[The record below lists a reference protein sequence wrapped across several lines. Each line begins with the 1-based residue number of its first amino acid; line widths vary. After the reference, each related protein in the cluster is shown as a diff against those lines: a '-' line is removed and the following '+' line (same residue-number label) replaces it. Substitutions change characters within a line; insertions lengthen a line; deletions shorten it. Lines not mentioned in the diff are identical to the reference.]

1 MNKISKFLTLV
12 ILIVVVL
19 LFGIYQYRTFI
30 QTEIYQENSEHL
42 LATYEQVSRTFTLFT
57 QRNWNVLADWD
68 EYLQY
73 ISDSENTETAWH
85 DFADRKNNWQYS
97 DFYMFNEH
105 CDFLTASNRKGTADS
120 IRNCFQEMYSSGCP
134 TISDYTASSGK
145 HKVVFAIPLS
155 NPFCLDNITYTGVAV
170 SYDVTT
176 VEDMI
181 SNNVYGDKSSCYL
194 VNAKGHVILSLESQS
209 EFLSEQDNLFTFL
222 KSNAVFSE
230 NTNDAVEHDLQK
242 VVEGRAKFNSQGTSY
257 YMVYQPV
264 GLNDWSILGIVQ
276 TAAVNS
282 PDEKIMHVTIAAITV
297 LAACLLLL
305 LLRLSSLN
313 AEYKLKHQEL
323 LHQALKAQKEQT
335 DQLFYGMTCI
345 VDRYIVVD
353 LLKNRYE
360 YHEYSSNSLYP
371 ETGSYQNLLDT
382 VARNYIVLSD
392 TENIKIS
399 HLLNKEYLQKVLHKG
414 NGIMK
419 IEYSKRTE
427 NIYKLMNVV
436 AVEWDES
443 GIPLKV
449 MMISQDIG
457 KRHELENLAN
467 TDGLTGLFNERYF
480 SSVLHRKEKKKLP
493 FVLYYLD
500 LDHFKPVNDTYGHD
514 MGDKLLKAV
523 AERLLKC
530 IRSNDFAFRIGGDE
544 FALII
549 SAEMED
555 SLCMQ
560 TKMRI
565 IQSLLRPYEIDGK
578 TLHIGASCGY
588 AVYPLETEDTGKIR
602 ILADQRMYAE
612 KKKIIKK
619 PQGLSPKILLQMT
632 ECKRGAVGKCNFSS
646 RQPLLHYLLMHHS
659 EHQRSSMTFFYSHT
673 SVCLP
678 GEWPP

>member
-1 MNKISKFLTLV
+1 MNKICKFLTLI
-12 ILIVVVL
+12 ILIVAVL

-42 LATYEQVSRTFTLFT
+42 LATYEQVNRTFTLFT
-57 QRNWNVLADWD
+57 QRNWNVLSDWD

-73 ISDSENTETAWH
+73 ISDSENTETVWH

-105 CDFLTASNRKGTADS
+105 CDFLTANNRKGTADS
-120 IRNCFQEMYSSGCP
+120 IRNCFQEMYSFECP

-155 NPFCLDNITYTGVAV
+155 HPFCLNNITYTGVAV

-209 EFLSEQDNLFTFL
+209 EFLSEHENLFTFL
-222 KSNAVFSE
+222 KDNAVFSE
-230 NTNDAVEHDLQK
+230 NTYDAVEHDLQK
-242 VVEGRAKFNSQGTSY
+242 VVKGRAKFNSQETSY

-297 LAACLLLL
+297 LATCLLLL

-345 VDRYIVVD
+345 VDRYTVVD
-353 LLKNRYE
+353 LLKDRYE

-427 NIYKLMNVV
+427 NVYKIMNVV
-436 AVEWDES
+436 AVEWDEA
-443 GIPLKV
+443 GIPQKV
-449 MMISQDIG
+449 MMIAQDIG

-480 SSVLHRKEKKKLP
+480 SSVLHRKEQKKLP

-530 IRSNDFAFRIGGDE
+530 IRSNDLAFRIGGDE

-565 IQSLLRPYEIDGK
+565 VQSLLLPYEIDGK

-612 KKKIIKK
+612 KKENHRKAAESQSKD
-619 PQGLSPKILLQMT
+619 PSQ
-632 ECKRGAVGKCNFSS
+632 ND
-646 RQPLLHYLLMHHS
+646 
-659 EHQRSSMTFFYSHT
+659 
-673 SVCLP
+673 
-678 GEWPP
+678 

>member
-1 MNKISKFLTLV
+1 MNKICKFLTLI
-12 ILIVVVL
+12 ILIFVVL

-30 QTEIYQENSEHL
+30 QTEIYRENSEHL
-42 LATYEQVSRTFTLFT
+42 LATYEQVNRTFTLFT
-57 QRNWNVLADWD
+57 QRNWNVLSDWD

-170 SYDVTT
+170 SYDVAT
-176 VEDMI
+176 VESMI

-194 VNAKGHVILSLESQS
+194 VNAKGHIILSLESQS

-230 NTNDAVEHDLQK
+230 NTYDAVEHDLQK
-242 VVEGRAKFNSQGTSY
+242 VVKGRAKFNSQGTSY

-282 PDEKIMHVTIAAITV
+282 PDEKIMHVTIVAITV
-297 LAACLLLL
+297 LATCLLLL

-345 VDRYIVVD
+345 VDRYTVVD
-353 LLKNRYE
+353 LLKDRYE
-360 YHEYSSNSLYP
+360 YHEYSNSNNLYP

-382 VARNYIVLSD
+382 AARNYIVLSD
-392 TENIKIS
+392 TENIKTS

-427 NIYKLMNVV
+427 NIYKIMNVV
-436 AVEWDES
+436 AVEWDEA
-443 GIPLKV
+443 GIPQKV

-480 SSVLHRKEKKKLP
+480 SSVLHRKEQKKLP

-549 SAEMED
+549 SAEMDD

-565 IQSLLRPYEIDGK
+565 VQSLLLPYEIDGK

-612 KKKIIKK
+612 KKENHRKAAESQSKD
-619 PQGLSPKILLQMT
+619 PSP
-632 ECKRGAVGKCNFSS
+632 ND
-646 RQPLLHYLLMHHS
+646 
-659 EHQRSSMTFFYSHT
+659 
-673 SVCLP
+673 
-678 GEWPP
+678 

>member
-1 MNKISKFLTLV
+1 MNKICKFLTLI

-42 LATYEQVSRTFTLFT
+42 LATYEQVNRTFTLFT
-57 QRNWNVLADWD
+57 QRNWNVLSDWD
-68 EYLQY
+68 EYLQC
-73 ISDSENTETAWH
+73 ISDSENTETVWH

-105 CDFLTASNRKGTADS
+105 CDFLTANNRKGTADS
-120 IRNCFQEMYSSGCP
+120 IRNCFQEMYSSECP
-134 TISDYTASSGK
+134 TISDYIASSGK

-155 NPFCLDNITYTGVAV
+155 HPFCLNNITYTGVAV

-209 EFLSEQDNLFTFL
+209 EFLSEHENLFTFL
-222 KSNAVFSE
+222 KDNAVFSE
-230 NTNDAVEHDLQK
+230 NTYDAVEHDLQK
-242 VVEGRAKFNSQGTSY
+242 VVKGRAKFNSQGISY

-282 PDEKIMHVTIAAITV
+282 PDEKIMHVTIVAITV
-297 LAACLLLL
+297 LATCLLLL

-345 VDRYIVVD
+345 VDRYTVVD
-353 LLKNRYE
+353 LLKDRYE
-360 YHEYSSNSLYP
+360 YHEYSNSNNLYP

-382 VARNYIVLSD
+382 AARNYIVLSD

-427 NIYKLMNVV
+427 NIYKIMNVV
-436 AVEWDES
+436 AVEWDEA
-443 GIPLKV
+443 GIPQKV

-480 SSVLHRKEKKKLP
+480 SSVLHRKEQKKLP

-549 SAEMED
+549 SAEMDD

-560 TKMRI
+560 TKMCI
-565 IQSLLRPYEIDGK
+565 VQSLLLPYEIDGK

-612 KKKIIKK
+612 KKENHRKAAESQSKD
-619 PQGLSPKILLQMT
+619 PSP
-632 ECKRGAVGKCNFSS
+632 ND
-646 RQPLLHYLLMHHS
+646 
-659 EHQRSSMTFFYSHT
+659 
-673 SVCLP
+673 
-678 GEWPP
+678 

>member
-1 MNKISKFLTLV
+1 MNKICKFLTLI
-12 ILIVVVL
+12 ILIVAVL

-42 LATYEQVSRTFTLFT
+42 LATYEQVNRTFTLFT
-57 QRNWNVLADWD
+57 QRNWNVLSDWD

-73 ISDSENTETAWH
+73 ISDSENTETVWH

-105 CDFLTASNRKGTADS
+105 CDFLTANNRKGTADS
-120 IRNCFQEMYSSGCP
+120 IRNCFQEMYSFECP

-155 NPFCLDNITYTGVAV
+155 HPFCLNNITYTGVAV

-209 EFLSEQDNLFTFL
+209 EFLSEHENLFTFL
-222 KSNAVFSE
+222 KDNAVFSE
-230 NTNDAVEHDLQK
+230 NTYDAVEHDLQK
-242 VVEGRAKFNSQGTSY
+242 VVKGRAKFNSQGTSY

-297 LAACLLLL
+297 LATCLLLL

-345 VDRYIVVD
+345 VDRYTVVD
-353 LLKNRYE
+353 LLKDRYE

-427 NIYKLMNVV
+427 NVYKIMNVV
-436 AVEWDES
+436 AVEWDEA
-443 GIPLKV
+443 GIPQKV
-449 MMISQDIG
+449 MMIAQDIG
-457 KRHELENLAN
+457 KLHELENLAN

-480 SSVLHRKEKKKLP
+480 SSVLHRKEQKKLP

-500 LDHFKPVNDTYGHD
+500 LDHFKPVNDTYRHD

-565 IQSLLRPYEIDGK
+565 VQSLLLPYEIDGK

-612 KKKIIKK
+612 KKKNHRKAAESQSK
-619 PQGLSPKILLQMT
+619 DPSP
-632 ECKRGAVGKCNFSS
+632 ND
-646 RQPLLHYLLMHHS
+646 
-659 EHQRSSMTFFYSHT
+659 
-673 SVCLP
+673 
-678 GEWPP
+678 

>member
-1 MNKISKFLTLV
+1 MNKICKFLTLI
-12 ILIVVVL
+12 ILIVAVL

-42 LATYEQVSRTFTLFT
+42 LATYEQVNRTFTLFT
-57 QRNWNVLADWD
+57 QRNWNVLSDWD

-73 ISDSENTETAWH
+73 ISDSENTETVWH

-105 CDFLTASNRKGTADS
+105 CDFLTANNRKGTADS
-120 IRNCFQEMYSSGCP
+120 IRNCFQEMYSFECP

-155 NPFCLDNITYTGVAV
+155 HPFCLNNITYTGVAV

-209 EFLSEQDNLFTFL
+209 EFLSEHENLFTFL
-222 KSNAVFSE
+222 KDNAVFSE
-230 NTNDAVEHDLQK
+230 NTYDAVEHDLQK
-242 VVEGRAKFNSQGTSY
+242 VVKGRAKFNSQGTSY

-297 LAACLLLL
+297 LATCLLLL

-345 VDRYIVVD
+345 VDRYTVVD
-353 LLKNRYE
+353 LLKDRYE

-427 NIYKLMNVV
+427 NVYKIMNVV
-436 AVEWDES
+436 AVEWDEA
-443 GIPLKV
+443 GIPQKV
-449 MMISQDIG
+449 MMIAQDIG

-480 SSVLHRKEKKKLP
+480 SSVLHRKEQKKLP
-493 FVLYYLD
+493 FVLYYID
-500 LDHFKPVNDTYGHD
+500 LDHIKPDNETNGHD
-514 MGDKLLKAV
+514 IGDKIQKEV
-523 AERLLKC
+523 AERLLKF

-565 IQSLLRPYEIDGK
+565 VQSLLLPYEIDGK

-612 KKKIIKK
+612 KKENHRKAAESQSKD
-619 PQGLSPKILLQMT
+619 PSP
-632 ECKRGAVGKCNFSS
+632 ND
-646 RQPLLHYLLMHHS
+646 
-659 EHQRSSMTFFYSHT
+659 
-673 SVCLP
+673 
-678 GEWPP
+678 

>member
-1 MNKISKFLTLV
+1 MSQQPHHQKEENIMNKICKFLTLI

-42 LATYEQVSRTFTLFT
+42 LATYEQVNRTFTLFT
-57 QRNWNVLADWD
+57 RRNWNVLSDWD
-68 EYLQY
+68 EYLQC
-73 ISDSENTETAWH
+73 ISDSENAETVWH

-105 CDFLTASNRKGTADS
+105 CDFLTANNRKGTADS

-155 NPFCLDNITYTGVAV
+155 HPFCLNNITYTGVAV

-209 EFLSEQDNLFTFL
+209 EFLSEHENLFTFL
-222 KSNAVFSE
+222 KDNAVFSE
-230 NTNDAVEHDLQK
+230 NTYDAVEHDLQK
-242 VVEGRAKFNSQGTSY
+242 VVKGRAKFNSQGTSY

-297 LAACLLLL
+297 LATCLLLL

-345 VDRYIVVD
+345 VDRYTVVD
-353 LLKNRYE
+353 LLKDRYE

-382 VARNYIVLSD
+382 IARNYIVLSD

-399 HLLNKEYLQKVLHKG
+399 HLLNKDYLQKVLHKG

-427 NIYKLMNVV
+427 NVYKIMNVV
-436 AVEWDES
+436 AVEWDEA
-443 GIPLKV
+443 GIPQKV
-449 MMISQDIG
+449 MMIAQDIG

-480 SSVLHRKEKKKLP
+480 SSVLHRKEQKKLP

-565 IQSLLRPYEIDGK
+565 VQSLLLPYEIDGK

-612 KKKIIKK
+612 KKENHRKAAESQSKD
-619 PQGLSPKILLQMT
+619 PSPN
-632 ECKRGAVGKCNFSS
+632 G
-646 RQPLLHYLLMHHS
+646 
-659 EHQRSSMTFFYSHT
+659 
-673 SVCLP
+673 
-678 GEWPP
+678 

>member
-1 MNKISKFLTLV
+1 MNKICKFLTLI
-12 ILIVVVL
+12 ILIVAVL

-42 LATYEQVSRTFTLFT
+42 LATYEQVNRTFTLFT
-57 QRNWNVLADWD
+57 QRNWNVLSDWD

-73 ISDSENTETAWH
+73 ISDSENTETVWH

-105 CDFLTASNRKGTADS
+105 CDFLTANNRKGTADS
-120 IRNCFQEMYSSGCP
+120 IRNCFQEMYSSECP

-155 NPFCLDNITYTGVAV
+155 HPFCLNNITYTGVAV
-170 SYDVTT
+170 SYDVST

-209 EFLSEQDNLFTFL
+209 EFLSGHENLFTFL
-222 KSNAVFSE
+222 KDNAVFSE
-230 NTNDAVEHDLQK
+230 NTYDAVEHDLQK
-242 VVEGRAKFNSQGTSY
+242 VVKGRAKFNSQGTSY

-297 LAACLLLL
+297 LATCLLLL

-345 VDRYIVVD
+345 VDRYTVVD
-353 LLKNRYE
+353 LLKDRYE
-360 YHEYSSNSLYP
+360 Y
-371 ETGSYQNLLDT
+371 
-382 VARNYIVLSD
+382 
-392 TENIKIS
+392 
-399 HLLNKEYLQKVLHKG
+399 
-414 NGIMK
+414 
-419 IEYSKRTE
+419 
-427 NIYKLMNVV
+427 
-436 AVEWDES
+436 
-443 GIPLKV
+443 
-449 MMISQDIG
+449 
-457 KRHELENLAN
+457 LENLAN

-480 SSVLHRKEKKKLP
+480 SSVLHRKEQKKLP

-565 IQSLLRPYEIDGK
+565 VQSLLLPYEIDGK

-612 KKKIIKK
+612 KKENHRKAAESQSKD
-619 PQGLSPKILLQMT
+619 PSP
-632 ECKRGAVGKCNFSS
+632 ND
-646 RQPLLHYLLMHHS
+646 
-659 EHQRSSMTFFYSHT
+659 
-673 SVCLP
+673 
-678 GEWPP
+678 

>member
-1 MNKISKFLTLV
+1 MNKICKFLTLI
-12 ILIVVVL
+12 ILIVAVL

-42 LATYEQVSRTFTLFT
+42 LATYEQVNRTFTLFT
-57 QRNWNVLADWD
+57 QRNWNVLSDWD

-73 ISDSENTETAWH
+73 ISDSENTETVWH

-105 CDFLTASNRKGTADS
+105 CDFLTANNRKGTADS
-120 IRNCFQEMYSSGCP
+120 IRNCFQEMYSFECP

-155 NPFCLDNITYTGVAV
+155 HPFCLNNITYTGVAV

-209 EFLSEQDNLFTFL
+209 EFLSEHENLFTFL
-222 KSNAVFSE
+222 KDNAVFSE
-230 NTNDAVEHDLQK
+230 NTYDAVEHDLQK
-242 VVEGRAKFNSQGTSY
+242 VVKGRAKFNSQGISY

-297 LAACLLLL
+297 LATCLLLL

-345 VDRYIVVD
+345 VDRYTVVD
-353 LLKNRYE
+353 LLKDRYE
-360 YHEYSSNSLYP
+360 YHEYSSNNLYP

-382 VARNYIVLSD
+382 AARNYIVLSD

-427 NIYKLMNVV
+427 NVYKIMNVV
-436 AVEWDES
+436 AVEWDEA
-443 GIPLKV
+443 GIPQKV

-457 KRHELENLAN
+457 KRHELESLAN

-480 SSVLHRKEKKKLP
+480 SSVLHRKEQKKLP

-530 IRSNDFAFRIGGDE
+530 IRSNDLAFRIGGDE

-565 IQSLLRPYEIDGK
+565 VQSLLLPYEIDGK

-612 KKKIIKK
+612 KKENHRKAAESQSKD
-619 PQGLSPKILLQMT
+619 PSP
-632 ECKRGAVGKCNFSS
+632 ND
-646 RQPLLHYLLMHHS
+646 
-659 EHQRSSMTFFYSHT
+659 
-673 SVCLP
+673 
-678 GEWPP
+678 

>member
-1 MNKISKFLTLV
+1 MNKICKFLTLI
-12 ILIVVVL
+12 ILIVAVL

-42 LATYEQVSRTFTLFT
+42 LATYEQVNRTFTLFT
-57 QRNWNVLADWD
+57 QRNWNVLSDWD
-68 EYLQY
+68 EYLQC
-73 ISDSENTETAWH
+73 ISDSENTETVWH

-105 CDFLTASNRKGTADS
+105 CDFLTANNRKGTADS
-120 IRNCFQEMYSSGCP
+120 IRNCFQEMYSFECP

-155 NPFCLDNITYTGVAV
+155 HPFCLNNITYTGVAV

-209 EFLSEQDNLFTFL
+209 EFLSEHENLFTFL
-222 KSNAVFSE
+222 KDNAVFSE
-230 NTNDAVEHDLQK
+230 NTYDAVEHDLQK
-242 VVEGRAKFNSQGTSY
+242 VVKGRAKFNSQGTSY

-297 LAACLLLL
+297 LATCLLLL

-345 VDRYIVVD
+345 VDRYTVVD
-353 LLKNRYE
+353 LLKDRYE

-427 NIYKLMNVV
+427 NVYKIMNVV
-436 AVEWDES
+436 AVEWDEA
-443 GIPLKV
+443 GIPQKV
-449 MMISQDIG
+449 MMIAQDIG

-480 SSVLHRKEKKKLP
+480 SSVLHRKEQKKLP

-565 IQSLLRPYEIDGK
+565 VQSLLLPYEIDGK

-612 KKKIIKK
+612 KKENHRKAAESQSKD
-619 PQGLSPKILLQMT
+619 PSQ
-632 ECKRGAVGKCNFSS
+632 ND
-646 RQPLLHYLLMHHS
+646 
-659 EHQRSSMTFFYSHT
+659 
-673 SVCLP
+673 
-678 GEWPP
+678 

>member
-1 MNKISKFLTLV
+1 MNKICKFLTLI
-12 ILIVVVL
+12 ILIVAVL

-42 LATYEQVSRTFTLFT
+42 LATYEQVNRTFTLFT
-57 QRNWNVLADWD
+57 QRNWNVLSDWD

-73 ISDSENTETAWH
+73 ISDSENTETVWH

-105 CDFLTASNRKGTADS
+105 CDFLTANNRKGTADS
-120 IRNCFQEMYSSGCP
+120 IRNCFQEMYSFECP

-155 NPFCLDNITYTGVAV
+155 HPFCLNNITYTGVAV

-209 EFLSEQDNLFTFL
+209 EFLSEHENLFTFL
-222 KSNAVFSE
+222 KDNAVFSE
-230 NTNDAVEHDLQK
+230 NTYDAVEHDLQK
-242 VVEGRAKFNSQGTSY
+242 VVKGRAKFNSQGTSY

-297 LAACLLLL
+297 LATCLLLL

-345 VDRYIVVD
+345 VDRYTVVD
-353 LLKNRYE
+353 LLKDRYE

-427 NIYKLMNVV
+427 NVYKIMNVV
-436 AVEWDES
+436 AVEWDEA
-443 GIPLKV
+443 GIPQKV
-449 MMISQDIG
+449 MMIAQDIG

-480 SSVLHRKEKKKLP
+480 SSVLHRKEQKKLP

-530 IRSNDFAFRIGGDE
+530 IRSNDLAFRIGGDE

-565 IQSLLRPYEIDGK
+565 VQSLLLPYEIDGK

-612 KKKIIKK
+612 KKENHRKAAESQSKDS
-619 PQGLSPKILLQMT
+619 SP
-632 ECKRGAVGKCNFSS
+632 ND
-646 RQPLLHYLLMHHS
+646 
-659 EHQRSSMTFFYSHT
+659 
-673 SVCLP
+673 
-678 GEWPP
+678 

>member
-1 MNKISKFLTLV
+1 MNKICKFLTLI

-42 LATYEQVSRTFTLFT
+42 LATYEQVNRTFTLFT
-57 QRNWNVLADWD
+57 QRNWNVLSDWD
-68 EYLQY
+68 EYLQC
-73 ISDSENTETAWH
+73 ISDSENTETVWH
-85 DFADRKNNWQYS
+85 DFADLKNNWQYS

-105 CDFLTASNRKGTADS
+105 CDFLTANNRKGTADS
-120 IRNCFQEMYSSGCP
+120 IQNCFQEMYSSGCP

-155 NPFCLDNITYTGVAV
+155 HPFCLNNITYTGVAV

-209 EFLSEQDNLFTFL
+209 EFLSEQENLFTFL
-222 KSNAVFSE
+222 KDNAVFSE
-230 NTNDAVEHDLQK
+230 NTYDAVEHDLQK
-242 VVEGRAKFNSQGTSY
+242 VVKGRAKFNSQGISY

-282 PDEKIMHVTIAAITV
+282 PDGKIMHVTIAAITV
-297 LAACLLLL
+297 LATCLLLL

-345 VDRYIVVD
+345 VDRYTVVD
-353 LLKNRYE
+353 LLKDRYE

-427 NIYKLMNVV
+427 NVYKIMNVV
-436 AVEWDES
+436 AVEWDEA
-443 GIPLKV
+443 GIPQKV
-449 MMISQDIG
+449 MMIAQDIG

-480 SSVLHRKEKKKLP
+480 SSVLHRKEQKKLP

-565 IQSLLRPYEIDGK
+565 VQSLLLPYEIDGK

-612 KKKIIKK
+612 KKENPRKAAESQSKD
-619 PQGLSPKILLQMT
+619 PSP
-632 ECKRGAVGKCNFSS
+632 ND
-646 RQPLLHYLLMHHS
+646 
-659 EHQRSSMTFFYSHT
+659 
-673 SVCLP
+673 
-678 GEWPP
+678 

>member
-1 MNKISKFLTLV
+1 MNKICKFLTLI
-12 ILIVVVL
+12 ILIVAVL

-42 LATYEQVSRTFTLFT
+42 LATYEQVNRTFTLFT
-57 QRNWNVLADWD
+57 QRNWNVLSDWD

-73 ISDSENTETAWH
+73 ISDSENTETVWH

-105 CDFLTASNRKGTADS
+105 CDFLTANNRKGTADS
-120 IRNCFQEMYSSGCP
+120 IRNCFQEMYSFEFP

-155 NPFCLDNITYTGVAV
+155 HPFCLNNITYTGVAV

-209 EFLSEQDNLFTFL
+209 EFLSEHENLFTFL
-222 KSNAVFSE
+222 KDNAVFSE
-230 NTNDAVEHDLQK
+230 NTYDAVEHDLQK
-242 VVEGRAKFNSQGTSY
+242 VVKGRAKFNSQGTSY

-297 LAACLLLL
+297 LATCLLLL

-345 VDRYIVVD
+345 VDRYTVVD
-353 LLKNRYE
+353 LLKDRYE

-427 NIYKLMNVV
+427 NVYKIMNVV
-436 AVEWDES
+436 AVEWDEA
-443 GIPLKV
+443 GIPQKV
-449 MMISQDIG
+449 MMIAQDIG

-480 SSVLHRKEKKKLP
+480 SSVLHRKEQKKLP

-565 IQSLLRPYEIDGK
+565 VQSLLLPYEIDGK

-612 KKKIIKK
+612 KKENHRKAAESQSKD
-619 PQGLSPKILLQMT
+619 PSQ
-632 ECKRGAVGKCNFSS
+632 ND
-646 RQPLLHYLLMHHS
+646 
-659 EHQRSSMTFFYSHT
+659 
-673 SVCLP
+673 
-678 GEWPP
+678 

>member
-1 MNKISKFLTLV
+1 MSQQPHHQKEENIMNKICKFLTLI

-42 LATYEQVSRTFTLFT
+42 LATYEQVNRTFTLFT
-57 QRNWNVLADWD
+57 QRNWNVLSDWD
-68 EYLQY
+68 EYLQC
-73 ISDSENTETAWH
+73 ISDSENTETVWH

-105 CDFLTASNRKGTADS
+105 CDFLTANNRKGTADS

-155 NPFCLDNITYTGVAV
+155 RPFCLDNITYTGVAV
-170 SYDVTT
+170 SYDVAT

-209 EFLSEQDNLFTFL
+209 EFLSEQENLFTFL
-222 KSNAVFSE
+222 KDNAIFSE
-230 NTNDAVEHDLQK
+230 NTYDAVEHDLQK
-242 VVEGRAKFNSQGTSY
+242 VVKGRAKFNSQGISY

-297 LAACLLLL
+297 LATCLLLL

-345 VDRYIVVD
+345 VDRYTVVD
-353 LLKNRYE
+353 LLKDRYE
-360 YHEYSSNSLYP
+360 YHEYSSNNLYP

-382 VARNYIVLSD
+382 ASRSYIILSD

-480 SSVLHRKEKKKLP
+480 SSVLHRKEQKKLP

-565 IQSLLRPYEIDGK
+565 VQSLLLPYEIDGK

-612 KKKIIKK
+612 KKENHRKAAESQSKD
-619 PQGLSPKILLQMT
+619 PSP
-632 ECKRGAVGKCNFSS
+632 NN
-646 RQPLLHYLLMHHS
+646 
-659 EHQRSSMTFFYSHT
+659 
-673 SVCLP
+673 
-678 GEWPP
+678 

>member
-1 MNKISKFLTLV
+1 MNKICKFLTLI
-12 ILIVVVL
+12 ILIVAVL

-42 LATYEQVSRTFTLFT
+42 LATYEQVNRTFTLFT
-57 QRNWNVLADWD
+57 QRNWNVLSDWD

-73 ISDSENTETAWH
+73 ISDSENTETVWH

-105 CDFLTASNRKGTADS
+105 CDFLTANNRKGTADS
-120 IRNCFQEMYSSGCP
+120 IRNCFQEMYSFECP

-155 NPFCLDNITYTGVAV
+155 HPFCLNNITYTGVAV

-209 EFLSEQDNLFTFL
+209 EFLSEHENLFTFL
-222 KSNAVFSE
+222 KDNAVFSE
-230 NTNDAVEHDLQK
+230 NTYDAVEHDLQK
-242 VVEGRAKFNSQGTSY
+242 VVKGRAKFNSQGTSY

-297 LAACLLLL
+297 LATCLLLL

-345 VDRYIVVD
+345 VDRYTVVD
-353 LLKNRYE
+353 LLKDRYE

-382 VARNYIVLSD
+382 IARNYIVLSD

-427 NIYKLMNVV
+427 NVYKIMNVV
-436 AVEWDES
+436 AVEWDEA
-443 GIPLKV
+443 GIPQKV
-449 MMISQDIG
+449 MMIAQDIG

-480 SSVLHRKEKKKLP
+480 SSVLHRKEQKKLP

-549 SAEMED
+549 SAEMGD

-565 IQSLLRPYEIDGK
+565 VQSLLLPYEIDGK

-612 KKKIIKK
+612 KKENHRKAAESQSKD
-619 PQGLSPKILLQMT
+619 PSQ
-632 ECKRGAVGKCNFSS
+632 ND
-646 RQPLLHYLLMHHS
+646 
-659 EHQRSSMTFFYSHT
+659 
-673 SVCLP
+673 
-678 GEWPP
+678 

>member
-1 MNKISKFLTLV
+1 MNKICKFLTLI

-42 LATYEQVSRTFTLFT
+42 LATYEQVNRTFTLFT
-57 QRNWNVLADWD
+57 QRNWNVLSDWD

-73 ISDSENTETAWH
+73 ISDSGNTETVWH

-105 CDFLTASNRKGTADS
+105 CDFLTANNRKGTADS
-120 IRNCFQEMYSSGCP
+120 IRNCFQEMYSFECP

-155 NPFCLDNITYTGVAV
+155 HPFCLNNITYTGVAV
-170 SYDVTT
+170 SYDVST

-209 EFLSEQDNLFTFL
+209 EFLSEHENLFTFL
-222 KSNAVFSE
+222 KDNAVFSE
-230 NTNDAVEHDLQK
+230 NTYDAVEHDLQK
-242 VVEGRAKFNSQGTSY
+242 VVKGRAKFNSQGTSY

-282 PDEKIMHVTIAAITV
+282 PDEKIMHVTIAAIAV
-297 LAACLLLL
+297 LATCLLLL

-345 VDRYIVVD
+345 VDRYTVVD
-353 LLKNRYE
+353 LLKDRYE
-360 YHEYSSNSLYP
+360 YHEYSSNNLYP

-427 NIYKLMNVV
+427 NVYKIMNVV
-436 AVEWDES
+436 AVEWDEA
-443 GIPLKV
+443 GIPQKV
-449 MMISQDIG
+449 MMIAQDIG

-480 SSVLHRKEKKKLP
+480 SSVLHRKEQKKLP

-500 LDHFKPVNDTYGHD
+500 LDHFKPVDDTYGHD

-565 IQSLLRPYEIDGK
+565 VQSLLLPYEIDGK

-612 KKKIIKK
+612 KKENHRKAAESQSKD
-619 PQGLSPKILLQMT
+619 PSQ
-632 ECKRGAVGKCNFSS
+632 ND
-646 RQPLLHYLLMHHS
+646 
-659 EHQRSSMTFFYSHT
+659 
-673 SVCLP
+673 
-678 GEWPP
+678 

>member
-1 MNKISKFLTLV
+1 MNKICKFLTLI

-42 LATYEQVSRTFTLFT
+42 LATYEQVNRTFTLFT
-57 QRNWNVLADWD
+57 QRNWNVLSDWD

-73 ISDSENTETAWH
+73 ISDSENTETVWH

-105 CDFLTASNRKGTADS
+105 CDFLTANNRKGTADS
-120 IRNCFQEMYSSGCP
+120 IRNCFQEMYSFECP

-155 NPFCLDNITYTGVAV
+155 HPFCLNNITYTGVAV
-170 SYDVTT
+170 SYDVST

-209 EFLSEQDNLFTFL
+209 EFLSGHENLFTFL
-222 KSNAVFSE
+222 KDNAVFSE
-230 NTNDAVEHDLQK
+230 NTYDAVEHDLQK
-242 VVEGRAKFNSQGTSY
+242 VVKGRAKFNIQGTSY

-297 LAACLLLL
+297 LATCLLLL

-345 VDRYIVVD
+345 VDRYTVVD
-353 LLKNRYE
+353 LLKDRYE

-427 NIYKLMNVV
+427 NVYKIMNVV
-436 AVEWDES
+436 AVEWDEA
-443 GIPLKV
+443 GIPQKV
-449 MMISQDIG
+449 MMIAQDIG

-480 SSVLHRKEKKKLP
+480 SSVLHRKEQKKLP

-530 IRSNDFAFRIGGDE
+530 IRSNDLAFRIGGDE

-565 IQSLLRPYEIDGK
+565 VQSLLLPYEIDGK

-612 KKKIIKK
+612 KKENHRKAAESQSKD
-619 PQGLSPKILLQMT
+619 PSP
-632 ECKRGAVGKCNFSS
+632 ND
-646 RQPLLHYLLMHHS
+646 
-659 EHQRSSMTFFYSHT
+659 
-673 SVCLP
+673 
-678 GEWPP
+678 

>member
-1 MNKISKFLTLV
+1 MNKICKFLTLI

-42 LATYEQVSRTFTLFT
+42 LATYEQVNRTFTLFT
-57 QRNWNVLADWD
+57 RRNWNVLSDWD
-68 EYLQY
+68 EYLQC
-73 ISDSENTETAWH
+73 ISDAENTETVWH

-105 CDFLTASNRKGTADS
+105 CDFLTANNRKGTADS

-155 NPFCLDNITYTGVAV
+155 HPFCLNNITYTGVAV

-209 EFLSEQDNLFTFL
+209 EFLSEHENLFTFL
-222 KSNAVFSE
+222 KDNAVFSE
-230 NTNDAVEHDLQK
+230 NTYDAVEHDLQK
-242 VVEGRAKFNSQGTSY
+242 VVKGRAKFNSQGTSY

-297 LAACLLLL
+297 LATCLLLL

-345 VDRYIVVD
+345 VDRYTVVD
-353 LLKNRYE
+353 LLKDRYE

-382 VARNYIVLSD
+382 IARNYIVLSD

-399 HLLNKEYLQKVLHKG
+399 HLLNKDYLQKVLHKG

-427 NIYKLMNVV
+427 NVYKIMNVV
-436 AVEWDES
+436 AVEWDEA
-443 GIPLKV
+443 GIPQKV
-449 MMISQDIG
+449 MMIAQDIG

-480 SSVLHRKEKKKLP
+480 SSVLHRKEQKKLP

-565 IQSLLRPYEIDGK
+565 VQSLLLPYEIDGK

-612 KKKIIKK
+612 KKENHRKAAESQSKD
-619 PQGLSPKILLQMT
+619 PSPN
-632 ECKRGAVGKCNFSS
+632 G
-646 RQPLLHYLLMHHS
+646 
-659 EHQRSSMTFFYSHT
+659 
-673 SVCLP
+673 
-678 GEWPP
+678 

>member
-1 MNKISKFLTLV
+1 MNKICKFLTLI

-42 LATYEQVSRTFTLFT
+42 LATYEQVNRTFTLFT
-57 QRNWNVLADWD
+57 QRNWNVLSDWD
-68 EYLQY
+68 EYLQC
-73 ISDSENTETAWH
+73 ISDSENTETVWH

-105 CDFLTASNRKGTADS
+105 CDFLTANNRKGTADS
-120 IRNCFQEMYSSGCP
+120 IRNCFQEMYSSECP
-134 TISDYTASSGK
+134 TISDYIASSGK

-155 NPFCLDNITYTGVAV
+155 HPFCLNNITYTGVAV

-209 EFLSEQDNLFTFL
+209 EFLSEHENLFTFL
-222 KSNAVFSE
+222 KDNAVFSE
-230 NTNDAVEHDLQK
+230 NTYDAVEHDLQK
-242 VVEGRAKFNSQGTSY
+242 VVKGRAKFNSQGISY

-282 PDEKIMHVTIAAITV
+282 PDEKIMHVTIVAITV
-297 LAACLLLL
+297 LATCLLLL

-345 VDRYIVVD
+345 VDRYTVVD
-353 LLKNRYE
+353 LLKDRYE
-360 YHEYSSNSLYP
+360 YHEYSNSNNLYP

-382 VARNYIVLSD
+382 AARNYIVLSD

-427 NIYKLMNVV
+427 NIYKIMNVV
-436 AVEWDES
+436 AVEWDEA
-443 GIPLKV
+443 GIPQKV

-480 SSVLHRKEKKKLP
+480 SSVLHRKEQKKLP

-549 SAEMED
+549 SAEMDD

-565 IQSLLRPYEIDGK
+565 VQSLLLPYEIDGK

-612 KKKIIKK
+612 KKKNHRKAAESQSK
-619 PQGLSPKILLQMT
+619 DPSP
-632 ECKRGAVGKCNFSS
+632 ND
-646 RQPLLHYLLMHHS
+646 
-659 EHQRSSMTFFYSHT
+659 
-673 SVCLP
+673 
-678 GEWPP
+678 

>member
-1 MNKISKFLTLV
+1 MNKICKFLTLI
-12 ILIVVVL
+12 ILIVAVL

-42 LATYEQVSRTFTLFT
+42 LATYEQVNRTFTLFT
-57 QRNWNVLADWD
+57 QRNWNVLSDWD

-73 ISDSENTETAWH
+73 ISDSENTETVWH

-105 CDFLTASNRKGTADS
+105 CDFLTANNRKGTADS
-120 IRNCFQEMYSSGCP
+120 IRNCFQEMYSFECP

-155 NPFCLDNITYTGVAV
+155 HPFCLNNITYTGVAV

-209 EFLSEQDNLFTFL
+209 EFLSEHENLFTFL
-222 KSNAVFSE
+222 KDNAVFSE
-230 NTNDAVEHDLQK
+230 NTYDAVEHDLQK
-242 VVEGRAKFNSQGTSY
+242 VVKGRAKFNSQGTSY

-282 PDEKIMHVTIAAITV
+282 PDEQIMHVTIAAITV
-297 LAACLLLL
+297 LATCLLLL

-345 VDRYIVVD
+345 VDRYTVVD
-353 LLKNRYE
+353 LLKDRYE

-427 NIYKLMNVV
+427 NVYKIMNVV
-436 AVEWDES
+436 AVEWDEA
-443 GIPLKV
+443 GIPQKV
-449 MMISQDIG
+449 MMIAQDIG

-480 SSVLHRKEKKKLP
+480 SSVLHRKEQKKLP

-565 IQSLLRPYEIDGK
+565 VQSLLLPYEIDGK

-612 KKKIIKK
+612 KKENHRKAAESQSKD
-619 PQGLSPKILLQMT
+619 PSP
-632 ECKRGAVGKCNFSS
+632 ND
-646 RQPLLHYLLMHHS
+646 
-659 EHQRSSMTFFYSHT
+659 
-673 SVCLP
+673 
-678 GEWPP
+678 

>member
-1 MNKISKFLTLV
+1 MNKICKFLTLI
-12 ILIVVVL
+12 ILIVAVL

-42 LATYEQVSRTFTLFT
+42 LATYEQVNRTFTLFT
-57 QRNWNVLADWD
+57 QRNWNVLSDWD
-68 EYLQY
+68 EYLQC
-73 ISDSENTETAWH
+73 ISDSENTETVWH

-105 CDFLTASNRKGTADS
+105 CDFLTANNRKGTADS
-120 IRNCFQEMYSSGCP
+120 IRNCFQEMYSSECP
-134 TISDYTASSGK
+134 TISDYIASSGK

-155 NPFCLDNITYTGVAV
+155 HPFCLNNITYTGVAV

-209 EFLSEQDNLFTFL
+209 EFLSEHENLFTFL
-222 KSNAVFSE
+222 KDNAVFSE
-230 NTNDAVEHDLQK
+230 NTYDAVEHDLQK
-242 VVEGRAKFNSQGTSY
+242 VVKGRAKFNSQGTSY

-282 PDEKIMHVTIAAITV
+282 PDEKIMHVTIVAITV
-297 LAACLLLL
+297 LATCLLLL

-345 VDRYIVVD
+345 VDRYTVVD
-353 LLKNRYE
+353 LLKDRYE

-427 NIYKLMNVV
+427 NVYKIMNVV
-436 AVEWDES
+436 AVEWDEA
-443 GIPLKV
+443 GIPQKV
-449 MMISQDIG
+449 MMIAQDIG

-480 SSVLHRKEKKKLP
+480 SSVLHRKEQKKLP

-549 SAEMED
+549 SAEMDD

-565 IQSLLRPYEIDGK
+565 VQSLLLPYEIDGK

-612 KKKIIKK
+612 KKENHRKAAESQSKD
-619 PQGLSPKILLQMT
+619 PSP
-632 ECKRGAVGKCNFSS
+632 ND
-646 RQPLLHYLLMHHS
+646 
-659 EHQRSSMTFFYSHT
+659 
-673 SVCLP
+673 
-678 GEWPP
+678 

>member
-1 MNKISKFLTLV
+1 MNKICKFLTLI

-42 LATYEQVSRTFTLFT
+42 LATYEQVNRTFTLFT
-57 QRNWNVLADWD
+57 QRNWNVLSDWD
-68 EYLQY
+68 EYLQC
-73 ISDSENTETAWH
+73 ISDSENTETVWH

-105 CDFLTASNRKGTADS
+105 CDFLTANNRKGTADS

-145 HKVVFAIPLS
+145 HKVVFAIPL
-155 NPFCLDNITYTGVAV
+155 NHPFCLNNITYTGVAV

-194 VNAKGHVILSLESQS
+194 INAKGHVILSLESQS
-209 EFLSEQDNLFTFL
+209 EFLSEHENLFTFL
-222 KSNAVFSE
+222 KDNAVFSE
-230 NTNDAVEHDLQK
+230 NTYDAVEHDLQK
-242 VVEGRAKFNSQGTSY
+242 VVKGRAKFNSQGTSY
-257 YMVYQPV
+257 YMFYQPV

-297 LAACLLLL
+297 LATCLLLL

-345 VDRYIVVD
+345 VDRYTVVD
-353 LLKNRYE
+353 LLKDRYE
-360 YHEYSSNSLYP
+360 YHEFSSNNLYP

-382 VARNYIVLSD
+382 AARNYIVLSD
-392 TENIKIS
+392 TENIKMS

-427 NIYKLMNVV
+427 NVYKIMNVV
-436 AVEWDES
+436 AVEWDEA
-443 GIPLKV
+443 GIPQKV

-480 SSVLHRKEKKKLP
+480 SSVLHRKEQKKLP

-565 IQSLLRPYEIDGK
+565 VQSLLLPYEIDGK

-612 KKKIIKK
+612 KKENHRKAAESQSKD
-619 PQGLSPKILLQMT
+619 PSP
-632 ECKRGAVGKCNFSS
+632 ND
-646 RQPLLHYLLMHHS
+646 
-659 EHQRSSMTFFYSHT
+659 
-673 SVCLP
+673 
-678 GEWPP
+678 

>member
-1 MNKISKFLTLV
+1 MNKISKFLTFV

-155 NPFCLDNITYTGVAV
+155 TPFCLDNITYTGVAV

-230 NTNDAVEHDLQK
+230 NTYDAVEHDLLK
-242 VVEGRAKFNSQGTSY
+242 VVKGRAKFNSQGISY

-264 GLNDWSILGIVQ
+264 GLNNWSILGIVQ

-282 PDEKIMHVTIAAITV
+282 QDEKIMHVTIAAITV
-297 LAACLLLL
+297 LATCLLLL

-345 VDRYIVVD
+345 VDRYTVVD
-353 LLKNRYE
+353 LLKDRYE

-480 SSVLHRKEKKKLP
+480 SSVLHRKEQKKLP

-565 IQSLLRPYEIDGK
+565 IQSLLLPYEIDGK

-602 ILADQRMYAE
+602 ILADQRMYEENHQKAARSQS
-612 KKKIIKK
+612 KD
-619 PQGLSPKILLQMT
+619 PSP
-632 ECKRGAVGKCNFSS
+632 ND
-646 RQPLLHYLLMHHS
+646 
-659 EHQRSSMTFFYSHT
+659 
-673 SVCLP
+673 
-678 GEWPP
+678 

>member
-1 MNKISKFLTLV
+1 MNKICKFLTLI

-42 LATYEQVSRTFTLFT
+42 LATYEQVNRTFTLFT
-57 QRNWNVLADWD
+57 QRNWNVLSDWD
-68 EYLQY
+68 EYLQC
-73 ISDSENTETAWH
+73 ISDSENTETVWH

-105 CDFLTASNRKGTADS
+105 CDFLTANNRKGTADS
-120 IRNCFQEMYSSGCP
+120 IQNCFQEMYSSGCP

-155 NPFCLDNITYTGVAV
+155 HPFCLNNITYTGVAV

-209 EFLSEQDNLFTFL
+209 EFLSEQENLFTFL
-222 KSNAVFSE
+222 KDNAIFSE
-230 NTNDAVEHDLQK
+230 NTYDAVEHDLQK
-242 VVEGRAKFNSQGTSY
+242 VVKGRAKFNSQGISY

-264 GLNDWSILGIVQ
+264 GLNDWSILGIVR

-282 PDEKIMHVTIAAITV
+282 QDEKIMHVTIAAITV
-297 LAACLLLL
+297 LATCLLLL

-345 VDRYIVVD
+345 VDRYTVVD
-353 LLKNRYE
+353 LLKDRYE

-382 VARNYIVLSD
+382 AARNYIVLSD

-427 NIYKLMNVV
+427 NVYKIMNVV
-436 AVEWDES
+436 AVEWDEA
-443 GIPLKV
+443 GIPQKV
-449 MMISQDIG
+449 MMIAQDIG

-480 SSVLHRKEKKKLP
+480 SSVLHRKEQKKLP

-565 IQSLLRPYEIDGK
+565 VQSLLLPYEIDGK

-612 KKKIIKK
+612 KKENHRKAAESQSKD
-619 PQGLSPKILLQMT
+619 PSQ
-632 ECKRGAVGKCNFSS
+632 ND
-646 RQPLLHYLLMHHS
+646 
-659 EHQRSSMTFFYSHT
+659 
-673 SVCLP
+673 
-678 GEWPP
+678 

>member
-1 MNKISKFLTLV
+1 MNKISKFLTLI

-170 SYDVTT
+170 SYDVAT
-176 VEDMI
+176 VESMI

-194 VNAKGHVILSLESQS
+194 VNAKGHIILSLESQS

-230 NTNDAVEHDLQK
+230 NTYDAVEHDLQK
-242 VVEGRAKFNSQGTSY
+242 VVKGRAKFNSQGTSY

-282 PDEKIMHVTIAAITV
+282 PDEKIMHVTIVAITV
-297 LAACLLLL
+297 LATCLLLL

-345 VDRYIVVD
+345 VDRYTVVD
-353 LLKNRYE
+353 LLKDRYE
-360 YHEYSSNSLYP
+360 YHEYSNSNNLYP

-382 VARNYIVLSD
+382 AARNYIVLSD

-427 NIYKLMNVV
+427 NIYKIMNVV
-436 AVEWDES
+436 AVEWDEA
-443 GIPLKV
+443 GIPQKV

-480 SSVLHRKEKKKLP
+480 SSVLHRKEQKKLP

-549 SAEMED
+549 SAEMDD

-565 IQSLLRPYEIDGK
+565 VQSLLLPYEIDGK

-612 KKKIIKK
+612 KKENHRKAARSQSKD
-619 PQGLSPKILLQMT
+619 PSP
-632 ECKRGAVGKCNFSS
+632 ND
-646 RQPLLHYLLMHHS
+646 
-659 EHQRSSMTFFYSHT
+659 
-673 SVCLP
+673 
-678 GEWPP
+678 

>member
-1 MNKISKFLTLV
+1 MNKICKFLTLI
-12 ILIVVVL
+12 ILIVAVL

-42 LATYEQVSRTFTLFT
+42 LATYEQVNRTFTLFT
-57 QRNWNVLADWD
+57 QRNWNVLSDWD
-68 EYLQY
+68 EYLQC
-73 ISDSENTETAWH
+73 ISDSENTETVWH

-105 CDFLTASNRKGTADS
+105 CDFLTANNRKGTADS
-120 IRNCFQEMYSSGCP
+120 IRNCFQEMYSFECP

-155 NPFCLDNITYTGVAV
+155 HPFCLNNITYTGVAV

-209 EFLSEQDNLFTFL
+209 EFLSEHENLFTFL
-222 KSNAVFSE
+222 KDNAVFSE
-230 NTNDAVEHDLQK
+230 NTYDAVEHDLQK
-242 VVEGRAKFNSQGTSY
+242 VVKGRAKFNSQGTSY

-297 LAACLLLL
+297 LATCLLLL

-345 VDRYIVVD
+345 VDRYTVVD
-353 LLKNRYE
+353 LLKDRYE

-427 NIYKLMNVV
+427 NVYKIMNVV
-436 AVEWDES
+436 AVEWDEA
-443 GIPLKV
+443 GIPQKV
-449 MMISQDIG
+449 MMIAQDIG

-480 SSVLHRKEKKKLP
+480 SSVLHRKEQKKLP

-565 IQSLLRPYEIDGK
+565 VQSLLLPYEIDGK

-612 KKKIIKK
+612 KKENHRKAAESQSKD
-619 PQGLSPKILLQMT
+619 PSP
-632 ECKRGAVGKCNFSS
+632 ND
-646 RQPLLHYLLMHHS
+646 
-659 EHQRSSMTFFYSHT
+659 
-673 SVCLP
+673 
-678 GEWPP
+678 

>member
-1 MNKISKFLTLV
+1 MNKICKFLTLI

-42 LATYEQVSRTFTLFT
+42 LATYEQVNRTFTLFT
-57 QRNWNVLADWD
+57 RRNWNVLSDWD
-68 EYLQY
+68 EYLQC
-73 ISDSENTETAWH
+73 ISDSENAETVWH

-105 CDFLTASNRKGTADS
+105 CDFLTANNRKGTADS

-134 TISDYTASSGK
+134 TISDYTVSSGK

-155 NPFCLDNITYTGVAV
+155 HPFCLNNITYTGVAV

-209 EFLSEQDNLFTFL
+209 EFLSEHENLFTFL
-222 KSNAVFSE
+222 KDNAVFSE
-230 NTNDAVEHDLQK
+230 NTYDAVEHDLQK
-242 VVEGRAKFNSQGTSY
+242 VVKGRAKFNSQGTSY

-297 LAACLLLL
+297 LATCLLLL

-345 VDRYIVVD
+345 VDRYTVVD
-353 LLKNRYE
+353 LLKDRYE

-382 VARNYIVLSD
+382 IARNYIVLSD

-399 HLLNKEYLQKVLHKG
+399 HLLNKDYLQKVLHKG

-427 NIYKLMNVV
+427 NVYKIMNVV
-436 AVEWDES
+436 AVEWDEA
-443 GIPLKV
+443 GIPQKV
-449 MMISQDIG
+449 MMIAQDIG

-480 SSVLHRKEKKKLP
+480 SSVLHRKEQKKLP

-565 IQSLLRPYEIDGK
+565 VQSLLLPYEIDGK

-612 KKKIIKK
+612 KKENHRKAAESQSKD
-619 PQGLSPKILLQMT
+619 PSPN
-632 ECKRGAVGKCNFSS
+632 G
-646 RQPLLHYLLMHHS
+646 
-659 EHQRSSMTFFYSHT
+659 
-673 SVCLP
+673 
-678 GEWPP
+678 

>member
-1 MNKISKFLTLV
+1 MCRQ
-12 ILIVVVL
+12 L
-19 LFGIYQYRTFI
+19 L
-30 QTEIYQENSEHL
+30 
-42 LATYEQVSRTFTLFT
+42 
-57 QRNWNVLADWD
+57 
-68 EYLQY
+68 
-73 ISDSENTETAWH
+73 
-85 DFADRKNNWQYS
+85 
-97 DFYMFNEH
+97 
-105 CDFLTASNRKGTADS
+105 S
-120 IRNCFQEMYSSGCP
+120 IP
-134 TISDYTASSGK
+134 
-145 HKVVFAIPLS
+145 
-155 NPFCLDNITYTGVAV
+155 
-170 SYDVTT
+170 
-176 VEDMI
+176 
-181 SNNVYGDKSSCYL
+181 
-194 VNAKGHVILSLESQS
+194 
-209 EFLSEQDNLFTFL
+209 
-222 KSNAVFSE
+222 
-230 NTNDAVEHDLQK
+230 
-242 VVEGRAKFNSQGTSY
+242 
-257 YMVYQPV
+257 
-264 GLNDWSILGIVQ
+264 
-276 TAAVNS
+276 
-282 PDEKIMHVTIAAITV
+282 PDEKIMHVTIVAITV
-297 LAACLLLL
+297 LATCLLLL

-345 VDRYIVVD
+345 VDRYTVVD
-353 LLKNRYE
+353 LLKDRYE
-360 YHEYSSNSLYP
+360 YHEYSSNNLYP

-382 VARNYIVLSD
+382 AARNYIVLSD
-392 TENIKIS
+392 TENIKMS

-427 NIYKLMNVV
+427 NVYKIMNVV
-436 AVEWDES
+436 AVEWDEA
-443 GIPLKV
+443 GIPQKV

-480 SSVLHRKEKKKLP
+480 SSVLHRKEQKKLP

-549 SAEMED
+549 SAEMDD

-565 IQSLLRPYEIDGK
+565 VQSLLLPYEIDGK

-612 KKKIIKK
+612 KKKIIGK
-619 PQGLSPKILLQMT
+619 PQSLSPKILLQMT

-646 RQPLLHYLLMHHS
+646 RQPLLHYLLIHHN
-659 EHQRSSMTFFYSHT
+659 EHQLSSNS
-673 SVCLP
+673 LL
-678 GEWPP
+678 

>member
-1 MNKISKFLTLV
+1 MNKICKFLTLI
-12 ILIVVVL
+12 ILIVAVL

-42 LATYEQVSRTFTLFT
+42 LATYEQVNRTFTLFT
-57 QRNWNVLADWD
+57 QRNWNVLSDWD

-73 ISDSENTETAWH
+73 ISDSENTETVWH

-105 CDFLTASNRKGTADS
+105 CDFLTANNRKGTADS
-120 IRNCFQEMYSSGCP
+120 IRNCFQEMYSFECP

-155 NPFCLDNITYTGVAV
+155 HPFCLNNITYTGVAV

-209 EFLSEQDNLFTFL
+209 EFLSEHENLFTFL
-222 KSNAVFSE
+222 KDNAVFSE
-230 NTNDAVEHDLQK
+230 NTYDAVEHDLQK
-242 VVEGRAKFNSQGTSY
+242 VVKGRAKFNSQGTSY

-297 LAACLLLL
+297 LATCLLLL

-345 VDRYIVVD
+345 VDRYTVVD
-353 LLKNRYE
+353 LLKDRYE

-427 NIYKLMNVV
+427 NVYKIMNVV
-436 AVEWDES
+436 AVEWDEA
-443 GIPLKV
+443 GIPQKV
-449 MMISQDIG
+449 MMIAQDIG

-480 SSVLHRKEKKKLP
+480 SSVLHRKEQKKLP

-565 IQSLLRPYEIDGK
+565 VQSLLLPYEIDGK

-612 KKKIIKK
+612 KKRK
-619 PQGLSPKILLQMT
+619 
-632 ECKRGAVGKCNFSS
+632 SS
-646 RQPLLHYLLMHHS
+646 ESRRVS
-659 EHQRSSMTFFYSHT
+659 VQRSFSK
-673 SVCLP
+673 
-678 GEWPP
+678 

>member
-1 MNKISKFLTLV
+1 MNKICKFLTLI

-42 LATYEQVSRTFTLFT
+42 LATYEQVNRTFTLFT
-57 QRNWNVLADWD
+57 RRNWNVLSDWD
-68 EYLQY
+68 EYLQC
-73 ISDSENTETAWH
+73 ISDSENAETVWH
-85 DFADRKNNWQYS
+85 DFADLKNNWQYS

-105 CDFLTASNRKGTADS
+105 CDFLTANNRKGTADS

-155 NPFCLDNITYTGVAV
+155 HPFCLNNITYTGVAV

-209 EFLSEQDNLFTFL
+209 EFLSEHENLFTFL
-222 KSNAVFSE
+222 KDNAVFSE
-230 NTNDAVEHDLQK
+230 NTYDAVEHDLQK
-242 VVEGRAKFNSQGTSY
+242 VVKGRAKFNSQGTSY

-297 LAACLLLL
+297 LATCLLLL

-345 VDRYIVVD
+345 VDRYTVVD
-353 LLKNRYE
+353 LLKDRYE

-382 VARNYIVLSD
+382 IARNYIVLSD

-399 HLLNKEYLQKVLHKG
+399 HLLNKDYLQKVLHKG

-427 NIYKLMNVV
+427 NVYKIMNVV
-436 AVEWDES
+436 AVEWDEA
-443 GIPLKV
+443 GIPQKV
-449 MMISQDIG
+449 MMIAQDIG

-480 SSVLHRKEKKKLP
+480 SSVLHRKEQKKLP

-565 IQSLLRPYEIDGK
+565 VQSLLLPYEIDGK

-612 KKKIIKK
+612 KKENHRKAAESQSKD
-619 PQGLSPKILLQMT
+619 PSPN
-632 ECKRGAVGKCNFSS
+632 G
-646 RQPLLHYLLMHHS
+646 
-659 EHQRSSMTFFYSHT
+659 
-673 SVCLP
+673 
-678 GEWPP
+678 

>member
-1 MNKISKFLTLV
+1 MSEICKFLTLI

-42 LATYEQVSRTFTLFT
+42 LATYEQVNRTFTLFT
-57 QRNWNVLADWD
+57 QRNWNVLSDWD
-68 EYLQY
+68 EYLQC
-73 ISDSENTETAWH
+73 ISDAENTETVWH

-105 CDFLTASNRKGTADS
+105 CDFLTANNRKGTADS
-120 IRNCFQEMYSSGCP
+120 IRNCFQEMYSSECP

-155 NPFCLDNITYTGVAV
+155 HPFCLNNITYTGVAV

-209 EFLSEQDNLFTFL
+209 EFLSEHENLFTFL
-222 KSNAVFSE
+222 KDNAVFSE
-230 NTNDAVEHDLQK
+230 NTYDAVEHDLQK
-242 VVEGRAKFNSQGTSY
+242 VVKGRAKFNSQGTSY

-297 LAACLLLL
+297 LATCLLLL

-345 VDRYIVVD
+345 VDRYTVVD
-353 LLKNRYE
+353 LLKDRYE

-427 NIYKLMNVV
+427 NVYKIMNVV
-436 AVEWDES
+436 AVEWDEA
-443 GIPLKV
+443 GIPQKV
-449 MMISQDIG
+449 MMIAQDIG

-480 SSVLHRKEKKKLP
+480 SSVLHRKEQKKLP

-565 IQSLLRPYEIDGK
+565 VQSLLLPYEIDGK

-602 ILADQRMYAE
+602 ILADQRMYEE
-612 KKKIIKK
+612 KKENHRKAAESQSKD
-619 PQGLSPKILLQMT
+619 PSQ
-632 ECKRGAVGKCNFSS
+632 ND
-646 RQPLLHYLLMHHS
+646 
-659 EHQRSSMTFFYSHT
+659 
-673 SVCLP
+673 
-678 GEWPP
+678 

>member
-1 MNKISKFLTLV
+1 MNKICKFLTLI

-42 LATYEQVSRTFTLFT
+42 LATYEQVNRTFTLFT
-57 QRNWNVLADWD
+57 QRNWNVLSDWD
-68 EYLQY
+68 EYLQC
-73 ISDSENTETAWH
+73 ISDAENTETVWH

-105 CDFLTASNRKGTADS
+105 CDFLTANNRKGTADS
-120 IRNCFQEMYSSGCP
+120 IRNCFQEMYSSECP

-155 NPFCLDNITYTGVAV
+155 HPFCLNNITYTGVAV
-170 SYDVTT
+170 SYDVST

-194 VNAKGHVILSLESQS
+194 INAKGHVILSLESQS
-209 EFLSEQDNLFTFL
+209 EFLSEHENLFTFL
-222 KSNAVFSE
+222 KDNAVFSE
-230 NTNDAVEHDLQK
+230 NTYDAVEHDLQK
-242 VVEGRAKFNSQGTSY
+242 VVKGRAKFNIQGTSY

-297 LAACLLLL
+297 LATCLLLL

-345 VDRYIVVD
+345 VDRYTVVD
-353 LLKNRYE
+353 LLKDRYE
-360 YHEYSSNSLYP
+360 YHEYSSNNLYP

-382 VARNYIVLSD
+382 AARNYIVLSD
-392 TENIKIS
+392 TENIKMS

-427 NIYKLMNVV
+427 NIYKIMNVV
-436 AVEWDES
+436 AVEWDEA
-443 GIPLKV
+443 GIPQKV
-449 MMISQDIG
+449 MMIAQDIG
-457 KRHELENLAN
+457 KRHELESLAN

-480 SSVLHRKEKKKLP
+480 SSVLHRKEQKKLP

-549 SAEMED
+549 SAEMGD

-565 IQSLLRPYEIDGK
+565 VQSLLLPYEIDGK

-612 KKKIIKK
+612 KKENHRKAAESQSKD
-619 PQGLSPKILLQMT
+619 PSP
-632 ECKRGAVGKCNFSS
+632 ND
-646 RQPLLHYLLMHHS
+646 
-659 EHQRSSMTFFYSHT
+659 
-673 SVCLP
+673 
-678 GEWPP
+678 

>member
-1 MNKISKFLTLV
+1 MNKICKFLTLI
-12 ILIVVVL
+12 ILIVAVL

-42 LATYEQVSRTFTLFT
+42 LATYEQVNRTFTLFT
-57 QRNWNVLADWD
+57 QRNWNVLSDWD

-73 ISDSENTETAWH
+73 ISDSENTETVWH

-105 CDFLTASNRKGTADS
+105 CDFLTANNRKGTADS
-120 IRNCFQEMYSSGCP
+120 IRNCFQEMYSFECP

-155 NPFCLDNITYTGVAV
+155 HPFCLNNITYTGVAV

-209 EFLSEQDNLFTFL
+209 EFLSEHENLFTFL
-222 KSNAVFSE
+222 KDNAVFSE
-230 NTNDAVEHDLQK
+230 NTYDAVEHDLQK
-242 VVEGRAKFNSQGTSY
+242 VVKGRAKFNSQGTSY

-297 LAACLLLL
+297 LATCLLLL

-345 VDRYIVVD
+345 VDRYTVVD
-353 LLKNRYE
+353 LLKDRYE

-392 TENIKIS
+392 TENIKMS

-427 NIYKLMNVV
+427 NVYKIMNVV
-436 AVEWDES
+436 AVEWDEA
-443 GIPLKV
+443 GIPQKV

-480 SSVLHRKEKKKLP
+480 SSVLHRKEQKKLP

-565 IQSLLRPYEIDGK
+565 VQSLLLPYEIDGK

-612 KKKIIKK
+612 KKENHRKAAESQSKD
-619 PQGLSPKILLQMT
+619 PSP
-632 ECKRGAVGKCNFSS
+632 ND
-646 RQPLLHYLLMHHS
+646 
-659 EHQRSSMTFFYSHT
+659 
-673 SVCLP
+673 
-678 GEWPP
+678 

>member
-1 MNKISKFLTLV
+1 MSKICKFLTLI
-12 ILIVVVL
+12 ILIVAVL

-42 LATYEQVSRTFTLFT
+42 LATYEQVNRTFTLFT
-57 QRNWNVLADWD
+57 QRNWNVLSDWD
-68 EYLQY
+68 EYLQC
-73 ISDSENTETAWH
+73 ISDAENTETVWH

-105 CDFLTASNRKGTADS
+105 CDFLTANNRKGTADS
-120 IRNCFQEMYSSGCP
+120 IQNCFQEMYSSGCP

-155 NPFCLDNITYTGVAV
+155 HPFCLNNITYTGVAV
-170 SYDVTT
+170 SYDVST

-209 EFLSEQDNLFTFL
+209 EFLSGHENLFTFL
-222 KSNAVFSE
+222 KDNAVFSE
-230 NTNDAVEHDLQK
+230 NTYDAVEHDLQK
-242 VVEGRAKFNSQGTSY
+242 VVKGRAKFNSQETSY

-297 LAACLLLL
+297 LATCLLLL

-345 VDRYIVVD
+345 VDRYTVVD
-353 LLKNRYE
+353 LLKDRYE
-360 YHEYSSNSLYP
+360 YHEYSSNNLYP

-382 VARNYIVLSD
+382 AARNYIVLSD
-392 TENIKIS
+392 TENIKMS

-427 NIYKLMNVV
+427 NVYKIMNVV
-436 AVEWDES
+436 AVEWDEA
-443 GIPLKV
+443 GIPQKV

-480 SSVLHRKEKKKLP
+480 SSVLHRKEQKKLP

-500 LDHFKPVNDTYGHD
+500 LDHFNPVNDTYGHD

-565 IQSLLRPYEIDGK
+565 VQSLLLPYEIDGK

-612 KKKIIKK
+612 KKENHRKAAESQSKD
-619 PQGLSPKILLQMT
+619 PSQ
-632 ECKRGAVGKCNFSS
+632 ND
-646 RQPLLHYLLMHHS
+646 
-659 EHQRSSMTFFYSHT
+659 
-673 SVCLP
+673 
-678 GEWPP
+678 

>member
-1 MNKISKFLTLV
+1 MNKICKFLTLI

-42 LATYEQVSRTFTLFT
+42 LATYEQVNRTFTLFT
-57 QRNWNVLADWD
+57 QRNWNVLSDWD
-68 EYLQY
+68 EYLQC
-73 ISDSENTETAWH
+73 ISDSENTETVWH

-105 CDFLTASNRKGTADS
+105 CDFLTANNRKGTADS
-120 IRNCFQEMYSSGCP
+120 IRNCFQEMYSSECP
-134 TISDYTASSGK
+134 TISDYIASSGK

-155 NPFCLDNITYTGVAV
+155 HPFCLNNITYTGVAV

-209 EFLSEQDNLFTFL
+209 EFLSEHENLFTFL
-222 KSNAVFSE
+222 KDNAVFSE
-230 NTNDAVEHDLQK
+230 NTYDAVEHDLQK
-242 VVEGRAKFNSQGTSY
+242 VVKGRAKFNSQGISY

-282 PDEKIMHVTIAAITV
+282 PDEKIMHVTIVAITV
-297 LAACLLLL
+297 LATCLLLL

-345 VDRYIVVD
+345 VDRYTVVD
-353 LLKNRYE
+353 LLKDRYE
-360 YHEYSSNSLYP
+360 YHEYSNSNNLYP

-382 VARNYIVLSD
+382 AARNYIVLSD

-427 NIYKLMNVV
+427 NIYKIMNVV
-436 AVEWDES
+436 AVEWDEA
-443 GIPLKV
+443 GIPQKV

-480 SSVLHRKEKKKLP
+480 SSVLHRKEQKKLP

-514 MGDKLLKAV
+514 MGDKLLNAV

-549 SAEMED
+549 SAEMDD

-565 IQSLLRPYEIDGK
+565 VQSLLLPYEIDGK

-612 KKKIIKK
+612 KKENHRKAAESQSKD
-619 PQGLSPKILLQMT
+619 PSP
-632 ECKRGAVGKCNFSS
+632 ND
-646 RQPLLHYLLMHHS
+646 
-659 EHQRSSMTFFYSHT
+659 
-673 SVCLP
+673 
-678 GEWPP
+678 

>member
-1 MNKISKFLTLV
+1 MNKICKFLTLI
-12 ILIVVVL
+12 ILIVAVL

-42 LATYEQVSRTFTLFT
+42 LATYEQVNRTFTLFT
-57 QRNWNVLADWD
+57 QRNWNVLSDWD

-73 ISDSENTETAWH
+73 ISDSENTETVWH

-105 CDFLTASNRKGTADS
+105 CDFLTANNRKGTADS
-120 IRNCFQEMYSSGCP
+120 IRNCFQEMYSFECP

-155 NPFCLDNITYTGVAV
+155 HPFCLNNITYTGVAV

-209 EFLSEQDNLFTFL
+209 EFLSEHENLFTFL
-222 KSNAVFSE
+222 KDNAVFSE
-230 NTNDAVEHDLQK
+230 NTYDAVEHDLQK
-242 VVEGRAKFNSQGTSY
+242 VVKGRAKFNIQGTSY

-297 LAACLLLL
+297 LATCLLLL

-345 VDRYIVVD
+345 VDRYTVVD
-353 LLKNRYE
+353 LLKDRYE
-360 YHEYSSNSLYP
+360 YHEYSSNNLYP

-382 VARNYIVLSD
+382 AARNYIVLSD
-392 TENIKIS
+392 TENIKMS

-427 NIYKLMNVV
+427 NIYKIMNVV
-436 AVEWDES
+436 AVEWDEA
-443 GIPLKV
+443 GIPQKV
-449 MMISQDIG
+449 MMIAQDIG

-480 SSVLHRKEKKKLP
+480 SSVLHRKEQKKLP

-549 SAEMED
+549 SAEMGD

-565 IQSLLRPYEIDGK
+565 VQSLLLPYEIDGK

-612 KKKIIKK
+612 KKENHRKAAESQSKD
-619 PQGLSPKILLQMT
+619 PSP
-632 ECKRGAVGKCNFSS
+632 ND
-646 RQPLLHYLLMHHS
+646 
-659 EHQRSSMTFFYSHT
+659 
-673 SVCLP
+673 
-678 GEWPP
+678 

>member
-1 MNKISKFLTLV
+1 MNKICKFLTLI

-42 LATYEQVSRTFTLFT
+42 LATYEQVNRTFTLFT
-57 QRNWNVLADWD
+57 QRNWNVLSDWD

-73 ISDSENTETAWH
+73 ISDSENTETVWH

-105 CDFLTASNRKGTADS
+105 CDFLTANNRKGTADS
-120 IRNCFQEMYSSGCP
+120 IRNCFQEMYSFECP

-155 NPFCLDNITYTGVAV
+155 HPFCLNNITYTGVAV

-209 EFLSEQDNLFTFL
+209 EFLSEHENLFTFL
-222 KSNAVFSE
+222 KDNAVFSE
-230 NTNDAVEHDLQK
+230 NTYDAVEHDLQK
-242 VVEGRAKFNSQGTSY
+242 VVKGRAKFNIQGTSY

-276 TAAVNS
+276 TAAVDS

-297 LAACLLLL
+297 LATCLLLL

-345 VDRYIVVD
+345 VDRYTVVD
-353 LLKNRYE
+353 LLKDRYE

-427 NIYKLMNVV
+427 NVYKIMNVV
-436 AVEWDES
+436 AVEWDEA
-443 GIPLKV
+443 GIPQKV
-449 MMISQDIG
+449 MMIAQDIG

-480 SSVLHRKEKKKLP
+480 SSVLHRKEQKKLP

-500 LDHFKPVNDTYGHD
+500 LDHFKPVNDTYGQD

-530 IRSNDFAFRIGGDE
+530 IRSNDLAFRIGGDE

-565 IQSLLRPYEIDGK
+565 VQSLLLPYEIDGK

-612 KKKIIKK
+612 KKENHRKAAASQSKD
-619 PQGLSPKILLQMT
+619 PSP
-632 ECKRGAVGKCNFSS
+632 ND
-646 RQPLLHYLLMHHS
+646 
-659 EHQRSSMTFFYSHT
+659 
-673 SVCLP
+673 
-678 GEWPP
+678 

>member
-1 MNKISKFLTLV
+1 MNKICKFLTLI

-42 LATYEQVSRTFTLFT
+42 LATYEQVNRTFTLFT
-57 QRNWNVLADWD
+57 QRNWNVLSDWD
-68 EYLQY
+68 EYLQC
-73 ISDSENTETAWH
+73 ISDSENTETVWH
-85 DFADRKNNWQYS
+85 DFAGRKNNWQYS

-105 CDFLTASNRKGTADS
+105 CDFLTANNRKGTADS

-155 NPFCLDNITYTGVAV
+155 RPFCLDNITYTGVAV
-170 SYDVTT
+170 SYDVAT

-209 EFLSEQDNLFTFL
+209 EFLSEQENLFTFL
-222 KSNAVFSE
+222 KDNAIFSE
-230 NTNDAVEHDLQK
+230 NTYDAVEHDLQK
-242 VVEGRAKFNSQGTSY
+242 VVKGRAKFNSQGTSY

-282 PDEKIMHVTIAAITV
+282 QDEKIMHVTIAAITV
-297 LAACLLLL
+297 LATCLLLL

-323 LHQALKAQKEQT
+323 LHQALKTQKEQT

-353 LLKNRYE
+353 LLKDRYE

-427 NIYKLMNVV
+427 NVYKIMNVV

-480 SSVLHRKEKKKLP
+480 SSVLHRKEQKKLP

-565 IQSLLRPYEIDGK
+565 IQSLLLPYEIDGK

-612 KKKIIKK
+612 KKENHRKAAESQSKD
-619 PQGLSPKILLQMT
+619 PSQ
-632 ECKRGAVGKCNFSS
+632 ND
-646 RQPLLHYLLMHHS
+646 
-659 EHQRSSMTFFYSHT
+659 
-673 SVCLP
+673 
-678 GEWPP
+678 

>member
-1 MNKISKFLTLV
+1 MSKICKFLTLI

-42 LATYEQVSRTFTLFT
+42 LATYEQVNRTFTLFT
-57 QRNWNVLADWD
+57 QRNWNVLSDWD
-68 EYLQY
+68 EYLQC
-73 ISDSENTETAWH
+73 ISDAENTETVWH

-105 CDFLTASNRKGTADS
+105 CDFLTANNRKGTADS
-120 IRNCFQEMYSSGCP
+120 IRNCFQEMYSSKCP

-155 NPFCLDNITYTGVAV
+155 HPFCLNNITYTGVAV
-170 SYDVTT
+170 SYDVST

-209 EFLSEQDNLFTFL
+209 EFLSGHENLFTFL
-222 KSNAVFSE
+222 KDNAVFSE
-230 NTNDAVEHDLQK
+230 NTYDAVEHDLQK
-242 VVEGRAKFNSQGTSY
+242 VVKGRAKFNSQGTSY

-297 LAACLLLL
+297 LATCLLLL

-345 VDRYIVVD
+345 VDRYTVVD
-353 LLKNRYE
+353 LLKDRYE
-360 YHEYSSNSLYP
+360 YHEYSSNNLYP

-382 VARNYIVLSD
+382 AARNYIVLSD
-392 TENIKIS
+392 TENIKMS

-427 NIYKLMNVV
+427 NVYKIMNVV
-436 AVEWDES
+436 AVEWDEA
-443 GIPLKV
+443 GIPQKV

-480 SSVLHRKEKKKLP
+480 SSVLHRKEQKKLP

-565 IQSLLRPYEIDGK
+565 VQSLLLPYEIDDK

-612 KKKIIKK
+612 KKENHRKAAESQSKD
-619 PQGLSPKILLQMT
+619 PSP
-632 ECKRGAVGKCNFSS
+632 ND
-646 RQPLLHYLLMHHS
+646 
-659 EHQRSSMTFFYSHT
+659 
-673 SVCLP
+673 
-678 GEWPP
+678 

>member
-1 MNKISKFLTLV
+1 MNKICKFLTLI

-42 LATYEQVSRTFTLFT
+42 LATYEQVNRTFTLFT
-57 QRNWNVLADWD
+57 QRNWNVLSDWD
-68 EYLQY
+68 EYLQC
-73 ISDSENTETAWH
+73 ISDSENTETVWH

-105 CDFLTASNRKGTADS
+105 CDFLTANNRKGTADS
-120 IRNCFQEMYSSGCP
+120 IRNCFQEMYSSECP
-134 TISDYTASSGK
+134 TISDYIASSGK

-155 NPFCLDNITYTGVAV
+155 HPFCLNNITYTGVAV

-209 EFLSEQDNLFTFL
+209 EFLSEHENLFTFL
-222 KSNAVFSE
+222 KDNAVFSE
-230 NTNDAVEHDLQK
+230 NTYDAVEHDLQK
-242 VVEGRAKFNSQGTSY
+242 VVKGRAKFNSQGISY

-282 PDEKIMHVTIAAITV
+282 PDEKIMHVTIVAITV
-297 LAACLLLL
+297 LATCLLLL

-345 VDRYIVVD
+345 VDRYTVVD
-353 LLKNRYE
+353 LLKDRYE
-360 YHEYSSNSLYP
+360 YHEYSNSNNLYP

-382 VARNYIVLSD
+382 AARNYIVLSD

-427 NIYKLMNVV
+427 NIYKIMNVV
-436 AVEWDES
+436 AVEWDEA
-443 GIPLKV
+443 GIPQKV

-467 TDGLTGLFNERYF
+467 TDGLTGLFNEHYF
-480 SSVLHRKEKKKLP
+480 SSVLHRKEQKKLP

-549 SAEMED
+549 SAEMDD

-565 IQSLLRPYEIDGK
+565 VQSLLLPYEIDGK

-612 KKKIIKK
+612 KKENHRKAAESQSKD
-619 PQGLSPKILLQMT
+619 PSP
-632 ECKRGAVGKCNFSS
+632 ND
-646 RQPLLHYLLMHHS
+646 
-659 EHQRSSMTFFYSHT
+659 
-673 SVCLP
+673 
-678 GEWPP
+678 